1 MNLTHA
7 IKNKQQIK
15 QLLEVYPQNSKNRLL
30 IEYAIR
36 TGLRISDIIN
46 VKVEDVYQKESYSV
60 TEKKTGKVKILAIHP
75 SLRISI
81 ANYVSAHELSHS
93 DYLFFSNKD
102 KDNHIKRNQAHI
114 IISKAGDMIGLTLSA
129 HSLRKTF
136 GYHAYNQGIDITLL
150 QTIFQHSSQAVTL
163 RYIDITQENINKVYN
178 TIDLGF

>member
-15 QLLEVYPQNSKNRLL
+15 QLLEVYPINSKNRLL

-46 VKVEDVYQKESYSV
+46 VKVADVLEKESYSV
-60 TEKKTGKVKILAIHP
+60 TEKKTGKLKTLAIHP

-81 ANYVSAHELSHS
+81 ANYVSAQNLQPT

-102 KDNHIKRNQAHI
+102 HNDHIA
-114 IISKAGDMIGLTLSA
+114 S
-129 HSLRKTF
+129 
-136 GYHAYNQGIDITLL
+136 
-150 QTIFQHSSQAVTL
+150 
-163 RYIDITQENINKVYN
+163 
-178 TIDLGF
+178 